1 MSVNQDTSPF
11 LTTSIELFKVSEA
24 YDYWSNF
31 WTDLVGNFLYSFLT
45 SKERAI
51 RIPRNI
57 LLTILVFIT
66 GSEMVMNLFT
76 TALFQTLAPE
86 KKDLIVSIISGKYLL
101 KSYLHWFVL
110 GLQLIKMWLHI
121 ACLES
126 FELIKICSTKPK
138 IPRHEQILVI
148 DIWDFAHYL
157 QMKYRVAKMRGHF

>member
-101 KSYLHWFVL
+101 KSYLHLSL
-110 GLQLIKMWLHI
+110 GYNLSK
-121 ACLES
+121 C
-126 FELIKICSTKPK
+126 
-138 IPRHEQILVI
+138 
-148 DIWDFAHYL
+148 DFT
-157 QMKYRVAKMRGHF
+157 

>member
-1 MSVNQDTSPF
+1 MTTYTEFRSSSLQNFKKMSVNQDTSPF

-31 WTDLVGNFLYSFLT
+31 WSDLVGNFLYSFLT

-57 LLTILVFIT
+57 LLTILVLIT

-86 KKDLIVSIISGKYLL
+86 KKDLIVSIISGKYLPT
-101 KSYLHWFVL
+101 YICPWATT
-110 GLQLIKMWLHI
+110 IKM
-121 ACLES
+121 
-126 FELIKICSTKPK
+126 
-138 IPRHEQILVI
+138 
-148 DIWDFAHYL
+148 
-157 QMKYRVAKMRGHF
+157 

>member
-1 MSVNQDTSPF
+1 MSVIQDTSPL

-57 LLTILVFIT
+57 LLTILVFVT

-76 TALFQTLAPE
+76 TALFQSLAPE
-86 KKDLIVSIISGKYLL
+86 KKELIVSIISGKYLPT
-101 KSYLHWFVL
+101 YLNLSL
-110 GLQLIKMWLHI
+110 GYNYQNLTSNSM
-121 ACLES
+121 
-126 FELIKICSTKPK
+126 F
-138 IPRHEQILVI
+138 
-148 DIWDFAHYL
+148 
-157 QMKYRVAKMRGHF
+157 